1 MLFILFQG
9 KRFQSGSDVSKVR
22 FAFHGGSTFAFWDIC
37 VVPIIGVGFVK
48 AIKSAVAST
57 GMDHSEE
64 QYHNAEHELG
74 GEDGTDP
81 ARMICFSVA
90 IFLLCS
96 GLVDSSRD
104 RLMASA
110 IIATIPFFGVSAS
123 FATFFV
129 PVFMLVCARDTQS
142 QGV

>member
-1 MLFILFQG
+1 ML
-9 KRFQSGSDVSKVR
+9 VR
-22 FAFHGGSTFAFWDIC
+22 SASHSMAAQHLHFGIFC